1 MHRNQMDPQ
10 VRKIQA
16 LISKADKFARE
27 EIKSKGDELLVAAAM
42 MAVVRGMYV
51 SALGFEEASMV
62 FDSIADSFKLL
73 DYMEQTYPKPTIH

>member
-1 MHRNQMDPQ
+1 MDPQ

-27 EIKSKGDELLVAAAM
+27 EIKSKEDELLVAAAM

-51 SALGFEEASMV
+51 NALGFEEASMI
-62 FDSIADSFKLL
+62 FEGIADSFRLI
-73 DYMEQTYPKPTIH
+73 DYMEQTCPKPTIH

>member
-42 MAVVRGMYV
+42 MAKCLAEV
-51 SALGFEEASMV
+51 A
-62 FDSIADSFKLL
+62 
-73 DYMEQTYPKPTIH
+73 

>member
-27 EIKSKGDELLVAAAM
+27 EIKSKEDELLVAAAM

-51 SALGFEEASMV
+51 NALGFEEASMI
-62 FDSIADSFKLL
+62 FEGIADSFRLI
-73 DYMEQTYPKPTIH
+73 DYMEQTCIKPTIH